1 MVKLFGV
8 SIKVIISY
16 LFNWVTCYYFIY
28 LFRITMPFS
37 DTEIDKIKIAG
48 SILVAVF
55 ASLYWIIKGIN
66 SLVELPYKKRER
78 RIRERISEL
87 EEIKKRMEIMSEMTK
102 EDIDKILK
110 NDK

>member
-8 SIKVIISY
+8 SIKALISY
-16 LFNWVTCYYFIY
+16 LFNGITCYYFIN
-28 LFRITMPFS
+28 LFKIFMPFS
-37 DTEIDKIKIAG
+37 DTEIDKIKIVG